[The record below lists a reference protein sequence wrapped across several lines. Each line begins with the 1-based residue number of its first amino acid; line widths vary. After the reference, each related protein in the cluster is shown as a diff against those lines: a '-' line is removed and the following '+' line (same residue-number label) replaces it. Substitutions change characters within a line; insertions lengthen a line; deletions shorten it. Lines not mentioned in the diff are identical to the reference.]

1 MSVSNTLI
9 IVLLALG
16 AGQGIIYGSIL
27 LRSTANNALAN
38 RILAA
43 ILFFLSY
50 RLVVQILRLFG
61 LGYYDGWY
69 YAMLDFSWIHG
80 PLLYF
85 YVKSHLNPAF
95 KIKQR
100 DLLHFIPFVVQVS
113 FSIFVRLQNLYWDGT
128 RESLSWL
135 GYWGY
140 VVWMNLCTIYFV
152 ASVMIIIYTTKAQ
165 SLLKHELEE
174 KTFSEE
180 RLNWLKRVLLAF
192 KVYFSLVLIILVVD
206 LIVTGSADFMN
217 YFYFTKFYYYPF
229 FIGISG
235 LTYWLGLE
243 GYKRKDL
250 KRKSTKPT
258 LTAEEQRQLETIA
271 SDLKKSMAEHKWFKD
286 PELTLTELANRM
298 GIKPYLLTKCLNTV
312 VEQKFADYINQLRV
326 EELQNLLKQP
336 ENTKYTLLSLAYESG
351 FNSKSSFNRA
361 VKKHLGLS
369 PNQLKDTL

>member
-27 LRSTANNALAN
+27 LRSTSNILAN
-38 RILAA
+38 RILAT

-61 LGYYDGWY
+61 LGHYDGWY
-69 YAMLDFSWIHG
+69 YVMLDFSWIHG

-85 YVKSHLNPAF
+85 YVKSHLNPNFTF
-95 KIKQR
+95 KRR
-100 DLLHFIPFVVQVS
+100 DLLHFIPFGIQVS
-113 FSIFVRLQNLYWDGT
+113 FSIFVRLQNLYWDGS

-152 ASVMIIIYTTKAQ
+152 ASVMIIIYTTKSQ
-165 SLLKHELEE
+165 SLLQNQFEE

-180 RLNWLKRVLLAF
+180 RLHWLKRVLLAF
-192 KVYFSLVLIILVVD
+192 KIYFSLVLIILVVD
-206 LIVTGSADFMN
+206 LIVTGSANFMD
-217 YFYFTKFYYYPF
+217 YFYFKKFYYYPF

-250 KRKSTKPT
+250 KRKMTKPR
-258 LTAEEQRQLETIA
+258 LTPMEQRQLETIA
-271 SDLKKSMAEHKWFKD
+271 HRLQEAMAEKKWFKD
-286 PELTLTELANRM
+286 SELTLTELANR
-298 GIKPYLLTKCLNTV
+298 IEVKPYLLTKCLNTV
-312 VEQKFADYINQLRV
+312 VDQKFADYINLLRV
-326 EELQNLLKQP
+326 EELRNLLKQP
-336 ENTKYTLLSLAYESG
+336 ENKKFTLLSLAYESG

-361 VKKHLGLS
+361 VKKHLGIS
-369 PNQLKDTL
+369 PNQLREEP

>member
-27 LRSTANNALAN
+27 LRSVNNVLAN

-50 RLVVQILRLFG
+50 RLLVQIMRLFG
-61 LGYYDGWY
+61 LGHYDGWY

-85 YVKSHLNPAF
+85 YVKSHLHPNF
-95 KIKQR
+95 KFKR
-100 DLLHFIPFVVQVS
+100 HHLCHFIPFGIQVS

-152 ASVMIIIYTTKAQ
+152 ASVMIIIYTTKSQ
-165 SLLKHELEE
+165 GLLRNQFEE
-174 KTFSEE
+174 KKFSEE
-180 RLNWLKRVLLAF
+180 RLNWLNRVLLAF
-192 KVYFSLVLIILVVD
+192 KIYFSLVLLILVID
-206 LIVTGSADFMN
+206 LIVTGSSNFMN

-250 KRKSTKPT
+250 KIKNTKPQ
-258 LTAEEQRQLETIA
+258 LTPEEQKQLKTIA
-271 SDLKKSMAEHKWFKD
+271 QNLQQAMVTHKWFKD
-286 PELTLTELANRM
+286 PELTLTELASRM
-298 GIKPYLLTKCLNTV
+298 EIKPYLLTKCLNTV
-312 VEQKFADYINQLRV
+312 VDQKFADYINQLRV

-336 ENTKYTLLSLAYESG
+336 ENNKYTLLSLAYESG

-361 VKKHLGLS
+361 VKKHLGIS
-369 PNQLKDTL
+369 PNQLRERL